1 MERGVKK
8 VNIMVCIKVRKS
20 WMCEAFCLC
29 FSLAEANTSRR
40 YSSQSVSTQFLNS
53 ATNSK
58 AQPKEET
65 SLVNDNQY
73 DEVWTTWCK
82 QKMTFLIF
90 FFGFWFFL
98 LYLTMIHR
106 FFFCCVDFFK
116 IFCTLLVFKTRSIY
130 KRNIQ
135 KRESPEV
142 VTCL

>member
-1 MERGVKK
+1 MEWKKWTLWCASRWENRGCAKHFAY
-8 VNIMVCIKVRKS
+8 
-20 WMCEAFCLC
+20 AFHWQKQILHEGILPNP
-29 FSLAEANTSRR
+29 SA
-40 YSSQSVSTQFLNS
+40 QFLNS